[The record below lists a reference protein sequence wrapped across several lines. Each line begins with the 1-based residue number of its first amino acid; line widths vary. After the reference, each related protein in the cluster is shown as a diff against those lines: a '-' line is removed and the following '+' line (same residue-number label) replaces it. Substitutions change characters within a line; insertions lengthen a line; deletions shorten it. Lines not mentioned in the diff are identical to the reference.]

1 MKQDNL
7 ENTEYFS
14 GEVQEILA
22 KPPSWVATWGTSVFI
37 SVIVLLGLVGVF
49 FEYPETVKGTLLLT
63 TIEPPVPVH
72 AQKTA
77 YLTEVK
83 ARENAIVERDEV
95 LAVFANNA
103 DYRDVLKLERDL
115 ESLSEFDLN
124 SLRSFQ
130 PDLSLQIG
138 ELAPAYSS
146 FVNTFE
152 YLPLFETGQIDRTAI
167 YALERY
173 NQQMEKSINSLRDM
187 KSSANKELY
196 ALEREREFAR
206 KQYAETVDTSKAHN
220 VFKTFKEVSE
230 KTAEI
235 KNIDVNIERY
245 KDEIANNNARM
256 LEMQLQQKEGAKEKI
271 YQLKQSLSS
280 LKTEIKR
287 WKENYLVTAPV
298 SGRVLFYAEITP
310 GQILTTGEEVFAVVP
325 ASADNQYVG
334 KVKIPVDRSGKV
346 RPKQEVVIKFDRYPF
361 REFGVVKGK
370 VAKIYPV
377 AKGDYYSADVTL
389 DNGLNTSLGKQL
401 DFQQQMGGRAEIITD
416 KELFI
421 VRLFDKFLSN
431 FE

>member
-1 MKQDNL
+1 MKQ
-7 ENTEYFS
+7 ENIEYLS

-22 KPPSWVATWGTSVFI
+22 KPPSWVATWGTSILIGV
-37 SVIVLLGLVGVF
+37 VVLLLFVGVF
-49 FEYPETVKGTLLLT
+49 FEYPETVKGTVLLT
-63 TIEPPVPVH
+63 TVEPPVPVH

-83 ARENAIVERDEV
+83 AKENAIVKRDEV

-103 DYRDVLKLERDL
+103 DYLDVLKLEQDL

-124 SLRSFQ
+124 SLRSFR

-146 FVNTFE
+146 FINTFE

-173 NQQMEKSINSLRDM
+173 NQQMEKSINSLREM

-206 KQYAETVDTSKAHN
+206 KQYEDTVDTTKAHS
-220 VFKTFKEVSE
+220 VFETFRKVSE

-235 KNIDVNIERY
+235 KNIDVNVDRY
-245 KDEIANNNARM
+245 KDEIANNNAKM
-256 LEMQLQQKEGAKEKI
+256 LEMQMQQKEGAKEKI
-271 YQLKQSLSS
+271 YQLKQNLST

-287 WKENYLVTAPV
+287 WKENYLVTAPI
-298 SGRVLFYAEITP
+298 SGRLLFYSEITP
-310 GQILTTGEEVFAVVP
+310 GQILTTGEEVFAIVP
-325 ASADNQYVG
+325 GSSDNQYIG

-346 RPKQEVVIKFDRYPF
+346 RQKQEVVIKFDRYPF
-361 REFGVVKGK
+361 REFGTVKGV
-370 VAKIYPV
+370 VAKIYPA
-377 AKGDYYSADVTL
+377 AKGDFYSADVTL
-389 DNGLNTSLGKQL
+389 QNGLFTSLGKEI
-401 DFQQQMGGRAEIITD
+401 DFQHQMGGSAEIVTD

-421 VRLFDKFLSN
+421 YRLFKKFLSN